1 MAPFITP
8 MRKLVEQMPA
18 QAEFVLN
25 RCMKIKGVEFQN
37 VAKQDLDKDDLRF
50 DCNVTWLLD
59 DYGVTDWCAE
69 YKKILAKENEMD
81 NGTSLLDVILE
92 PNYQEGKNVIQTYRA
107 YRNGRNC
114 LTFLIKGAGNAYL
127 PYRRL

>member
-8 MRKLVEQMPA
+8 MRKMVEQMPA

-107 YRNGRNC
+107 YRNGQDF
-114 LTFLIKGAGNAYL
+114 LTMTDKFST
-127 PYRRL
+127 

>member
-50 DCNVTWLLD
+50 DCNITWLLD
-59 DYGVTDWCAE
+59 DYGITDWCAE
-69 YKKILAKENEMD
+69 YKKILAKENEID

-107 YRNGRNC
+107 YRKGRNY
-114 LTFLIKGAGNAYL
+114 LTFLI
-127 PYRRL
+127 